1 MQLLLLASAGGAIGA
16 GLRYLVNEAFAARGM
31 LAFPWATL
39 TANVIGCLLMGLLIG
54 MFAERSHIGP
64 ELRTFLTTGILG
76 GFTTF
81 SAFSMDFVRLIE
93 NGEGAP
99 AFVYVAASVLL
110 SIGAVF
116 LGLWIAR
123 TVIA

>member
-16 GLRYLVNEAFAARGM
+16 GLRYLVNEAFDARGM

-39 TANVIGCLLMGLLIG
+39 TVNVIGCLLMGMLVG